1 MNTNELDSIYI
12 GSSEVTRLYNGG
24 TLVWE
29 KDTPIGITWEMGI
42 NLSRQ
47 NNDTPDTVPNW
58 NNVRPPQGA
67 FPANTSF
74 SNLVD
79 INAVNRN
86 VTLTAVTGADSANWL
101 GPPAFP
107 YPAPQSYYAA
117 WFNYGS
123 AGITTFKL
131 SGLDNSKTYSLR
143 FHSGDESSIGQ
154 VVTRITIGSETV
166 NLYISTG
173 IPSTADFDDPAYGS
187 FNDIVPVGGE
197 ITFTVQ
203 KQGSEDYWALMG
215 IRIREYGQVDP
226 PGPSP
231 ASFRA
236 VYNND
241 PENTSPFGYYE
252 FKPEGHDSSGPNNKY
267 PLVISFHGSD
277 EAGNGNSGELS
288 RVLNWGIPKMC
299 NNGTFTENF
308 IALSPQ
314 YSIPQAYDAS
324 LISDFIDYA
333 KQTYKVDEE
342 RIYLT
347 GMSAGGMY
355 ALYYLQEY
363 TSNHGIA
370 AMVPISAPGESGY
383 TDTSLIAASG
393 CPQWWMSNIG
403 DPIAPWQTD
412 GGGYISILN
421 VVNGINAVDP
431 NVVEKLTGFN
441 NSTHDGTWDGIYN
454 SSLIGTANPSYDPF
468 DESIYDWMMG
478 HTYNPSPPEPPSEE
492 MVELT
497 VNVTGVSDPE
507 IIINNEVVPSNILL
521 FPKDTSVNGI
531 TPTSEGYT
539 FSPASAN
546 VNMDESK
553 SITFTATPL

>member
-1 MNTNELDSIYI
+1 MISLGTVSQQHR
-12 GSSEVTRLYNGG
+12 GEV
-24 TLVWE
+24 
-29 KDTPIGITWEMGI
+29 PIGVTWEMGI

-47 NNDTPDTVPNW
+47 ANDTPDTVPNW

-143 FHSGDESSIGQ
+143 FHSGDEASIGQ
-154 VVTRITIGSETV
+154 VVTRITIESEIV
-166 NLYISTG
+166 DLDISTG

-187 FNDIVPVGGE
+187 FDNISPVGGE
-197 ITFTVQ
+197 IIFTAQ
-203 KQGSEDYWALMG
+203 KGGSEDYWALMS
-215 IRIREYGQVDP
+215 IRIKEYGPVTP
-226 PGPSP
+226 TPSP
-231 ASFRA
+231 KSFRA
-236 VYNND
+236 VYNNA

-252 FKPEGHDSSGPNNKY
+252 FKPEGHDANGKSQY
-267 PLVISFHGSD
+267 PLIIFFHGSG

-288 RVLNWGIPKMC
+288 RVLTWGIPKMC
-299 NNGTFTENF
+299 NNGTFNEDF

-314 YSIPQAYDAS
+314 YSMSQANDAAN
-324 LISDFIDYA
+324 IRNFIEYA
-333 KQTYKVDEE
+333 KQTYKVDES

-347 GMSAGGMY
+347 GISAGGMY
-355 ALYYLQEY
+355 PLYYLQQY
-363 TSNHGIA
+363 TTNHGVA
-370 AMVPISAPGESGY
+370 AIVPISAPGESGY
-383 TDTSLIAASG
+383 TDSAAIANSG

-403 DPIAPWQTD
+403 DPVAPWENN

-421 VVNGINAVDP
+421 VIAGINAVDSD
-431 NVVEKLTGFN
+431 VIEKVTGFN
-441 NSTHDGTWDGIYN
+441 NNTHEGTWDGIYDG
-454 SSLIGTANPSYDPF
+454 SLIGTANSNYDQF
-468 DESIYDWMMG
+468 DESIYDWFMK
-478 HTYNPSPPEPPSEE
+478 HTN
-492 MVELT
+492 
-497 VNVTGVSDPE
+497 
-507 IIINNEVVPSNILL
+507 
-521 FPKDTSVNGI
+521 
-531 TPTSEGYT
+531 
-539 FSPASAN
+539 
-546 VNMDESK
+546 
-553 SITFTATPL
+553 